1 MTYSSDFFVGVRS
14 VKEVEQ
20 VLHEYY
26 EELVWDLVED
36 VQPFDNGVIVTTKP
50 VDRYD
55 RDDFYAVLESAFG
68 YQAVTEL

>member
-50 VDRYD
+50 LDRYD
-55 RDDFYAVLESAFG
+55 R
-68 YQAVTEL
+68 